1 MTGPGIGARLL
12 LWGLLVLAG
21 GAQAQ
26 DTDLFMTNN
35 PNSNVRPNVL
45 IVLDN
50 TANWSQNTGGVTK
63 FSWEQSALSAVVN
76 GFNEGAFNVGLMLF
90 SERGDGN
97 AAVSGGYVRS
107 AIREMTAA
115 NKSTLQQ
122 LILSFDNNRDQGS
135 SAAYAKSMDEAYLYF
150 EGLVARSGDKIK
162 TDREAFSSG
171 TRYAKPVTDGCAA
184 NYVIFISNGPPDNG
198 ENNDAKA
205 LLASRGGNV
214 TQISLTP
221 SGRQASWADE
231 YTRFMNG
238 KLIKT
243 FTIEVVPET
252 NGQGPDNTA
261 LLKSMAQNGGGAYKA
276 VFNSEELITVLNDTF
291 KQIQDVNSVFASTA
305 LPVSVN
311 VRGTYLNEVYMGMF
325 RPDAFAKPRWFGNLK
340 LYQFAKDST
349 SGALFLAD
357 ASTPPIAAQSTTSG
371 FIRSDVKSFW
381 TSTSSYWGFRPPG
394 TVASS
399 SDSPDGDVVEKGG
412 AAQVQRANYLTR
424 NLYTCTDGCV
434 GGRELSLTP
443 FVTDNANITATA
455 LGAADAAERN
465 ALINWVR
472 GADNTTPAERNST
485 GVRPSLHGDVVHSRP
500 AVINFNRTGTDTDIV
515 VFYGANDGLLRAVRG
530 GKTATD
536 GGTELWAFA
545 APEFFDQFK
554 RLRDNTPAIN
564 VPSHSAPDS
573 RNKPYSVDGN
583 ISIYTEDTDGDG
595 RIEASNGEKAYL
607 YVTMRRGGRFMYA
620 FDVSVPETPK
630 FLWKRGC
637 FSAAASCSSGY
648 GELGQTW
655 SEAKVAKLNISGV
668 ATPVL
673 IMGGGYDAAAD
684 DAVPATAASMGRGIL
699 VINALTGVV
708 IWQAGPDP
716 RDASHNVTV
725 SGMTHAIPADI
736 AVIDRNRDGYADRVY
751 AVDTGAN
758 IWRVDIADQDPD
770 EWQVHHFASLGG
782 TGADARKFLYV
793 PDVVYGEDDRGPY
806 DAVLLGS
813 GDREHPFDTSVDN
826 HFFMLKDRSVGNDG
840 SGQSTITIT
849 DMYNATD
856 NLVQSSNATLKA
868 QAREQMLAARGWYFN
883 LADGEKSVGN
893 AVTAGGSVFFAT
905 NQPEPVDR
913 TRCTSNLGIARIY
926 VVNFEDGTPVTDLD
940 GSAGDDRSSVA
951 VGGGFPPPPTSVITD
966 IGETVCFGPFC
977 KQPPEVD
984 LDARRREYWYKEID

>member
-50 TANWSQNTGGVTK
+50 TANWSQSLGATTK
-63 FSWEQSALSAVVN
+63 FALERQALAAVVN
-76 GFNEGAFNVGLMLF
+76 GFSEGAFNVGLMLF
-90 SERGDGN
+90 SESGDGN
-97 AAVSGGYVRS
+97 AQVSGGYVRS
-107 AIREMTAA
+107 AIRQMTAT
-115 NKSTLQQ
+115 NKSTLQE
-122 LILSFDNNRDQGS
+122 LVLGLNINGDKGS
-135 SAAYAKSMDEAYLYF
+135 GAEYAKAMDEAYLYF

-162 TDREAFSSG
+162 TDEQAFS
-171 TRYAKPVTDGCAA
+171 TKPRYAKPVTDGCAA
-184 NYVIFISNGPPDNG
+184 NYVIFISNGAPDNG
-198 ENNDAKA
+198 ENNGAKE
-205 LLASRGGNV
+205 LLASRGGNI
-214 TQISLTP
+214 TPIRLNP
-221 SGRQASWADE
+221 SGRQDNWSDE
-231 YTRFMNG
+231 YARFMSG

-243 FTIEVVPET
+243 FTIEMSPET
-252 NGQGPDNTA
+252 NGQGPSNTA
-261 LLKSMAQNGGGAYKA
+261 LLKSMAQSGGGAYKA
-276 VFNSEELITVLNDTF
+276 VYNSEELITVLNDTF

-325 RPDAFAKPRWFGNLK
+325 RPDALAKPRWFGNLK

-349 SGALFLAD
+349 TGALFLAD
-357 ASTPPIAAQSTTSG
+357 ASTTPQAAQSSTSG

-381 TSTSSYWGFRPPG
+381 TSASTYWSFEPRG
-394 TVASS
+394 TPASA

-412 AAQVQRANYLTR
+412 AAQKQRASYPTR

-434 GGRELSLTP
+434 SGRALSLTP
-443 FVTDNANITATA
+443 FVTTNDHVTATA
-455 LGAADAAERN
+455 LGAADAAERD

-472 GADNTTPAERNST
+472 GADNTTPAERNSAQ
-485 GVRPSLHGDVVHSRP
+485 VRPSLHGDVVHSRP

-515 VFYGANDGLLRAVRG
+515 VFYGANDGLLRAVKG

-554 RLRDNTPAIN
+554 RLRDNSPAIN
-564 VPSHSAPDS
+564 VPSDPVPDS
-573 RNKPYSVDGN
+573 ANKPYSVDGN

-595 RIEASNGEKAYL
+595 RIEGDSGEKAYL
-607 YVTMRRGGRFMYA
+607 YVTMRRGGRFFYA

-630 FLWKRGC
+630 LLWKRGC
-637 FSAAASCSSGY
+637 FSAAASCSDGY
-648 GELGQTW
+648 DELGQTW
-655 SEAKVAKLNISGV
+655 SEAKVAKLNIEGV

-673 IMGGGYDAAAD
+673 IMGAGYDAVAD
-684 DAVPATAASMGRGIL
+684 DAQPATTASMGRGIL
-699 VINALTGVV
+699 VINARTGNV

-716 RDASHNVTV
+716 RDTDSDVTV
-725 SGMTHAIPADI
+725 SGMTHAIPSDI
-736 AVIDRNRDGYADRVY
+736 AVIDRNRDGYADRLY
-751 AVDTGAN
+751 AVDAGAN
-758 IWRVDIADQDPD
+758 IWRVDIADQDTD
-770 EWQVHHFASLGG
+770 EWEVHHFASLGG

-826 HFFMLKDRSVGNDG
+826 HFFMLKDRSVGNNG
-840 SGQSTITIT
+840 AGQSTITIT
-849 DMYNATD
+849 DLYNATD

-868 QAREQMLAARGWYFN
+868 AAKEQMLAARGWYFN
-883 LADGEKSVGN
+883 LADGEKLVGN

-913 TRCTSNLGIARIY
+913 NSCTSNLGVARIY
-926 VVNFEDGTPVTDLD
+926 VVGYEDGTPVTDLD
-940 GSAGDDRSSVA
+940 GTTGDDRSSVA
-951 VGGGFPPPPTSVITD
+951 VGGGFPPPPTSVVTD